1 MTNNCSINL
10 FVNREIIHHRSST
23 LIVNGTSFDT
33 SVAIGNAWTD
43 YFETLSKASNSG
55 KFDGIYKSLVET
67 DLQNLRKLYGNS
79 KSTVKFTSAEK
90 VSKIFVTMKNR
101 KAPDELSL
109 VAEHFRNGGPIVCY
123 ILEKLFNKIY
133 EEGHIPDV
141 FKCGIITPVYKKHG
155 KPIDDPNSYRRI
167 TVCSVIGK
175 IFEKLVQAKI
185 IDKLDSKQSK
195 LQRGF
200 TKGVPPT
207 NAGLLLTE
215 AIAEALD
222 DNFPL
227 YFVFIDASKAFDVAW
242 HASLLRRI
250 HEAGIQDP
258 DWKIIDEW
266 YKLAKCYGSREKPE
280 CVLCKDGDEDRNHF
294 IL

>member
-1 MTNNCSINL
+1 M
-10 FVNREIIHHRSST
+10 
-23 LIVNGTSFDT
+23 
-33 SVAIGNAWTD
+33 
-43 YFETLSKASNSG
+43 
-55 KFDGIYKSLVET
+55 
-67 DLQNLRKLYGNS
+67 KLYENS
-79 KSTVKFTSAEK
+79 KSTVKFPTAEEVRK
-90 VSKIFVTMKNR
+90 MLVTMKNR
-101 KAPDELSL
+101 KAPNELSL
-109 VAEHFRNGGPIVCY
+109 MTEHLKNGGPIVCY

-141 FKCGIITPVYKKHG
+141 FKCGIIAPVYKKHG
-155 KPIDDPNSYRRI
+155 KLIDDPNSYRRI

-185 IDKLDSKQSK
+185 IDKLDSKHCK

-207 NAGLLLTE
+207 NADILLTE

-227 YFVFIDASKAFDVAW
+227 YFVFIDTSKVFDGVW
-242 HASLLRRI
+242 HASLQRRI
-250 HEAGIQDP
+250 HEASIQGQ

-266 YKLAKCYGSREKPE
+266 YKDLTSRVKWDGNFSRIFNEEQGDCQGGILSPLLYKVFINPLIKTLEDEHIGMRIGSVHIGSAACADDILLISKIILNYSLCY
-280 CVLCKDGDEDRNHF
+280 
-294 IL
+294 